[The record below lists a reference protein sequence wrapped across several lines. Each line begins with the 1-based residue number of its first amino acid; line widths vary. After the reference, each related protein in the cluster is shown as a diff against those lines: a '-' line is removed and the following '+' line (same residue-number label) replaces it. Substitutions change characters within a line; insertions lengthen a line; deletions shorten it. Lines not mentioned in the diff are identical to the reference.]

1 MIKKAVKDHQDKG
14 KPFYKYIFVDLDDVT
29 IIIERFGRK
38 LKKILEDA
46 GIKPD
51 EVKRYAFCST
61 VSEKIE

>member
-1 MIKKAVKDHQDKG
+1 
-14 KPFYKYIFVDLDDVT
+14 VT

-51 EVKRYAFCST
+51 EVKRYAFCS
-61 VSEKIE
+61 SSSDKIE